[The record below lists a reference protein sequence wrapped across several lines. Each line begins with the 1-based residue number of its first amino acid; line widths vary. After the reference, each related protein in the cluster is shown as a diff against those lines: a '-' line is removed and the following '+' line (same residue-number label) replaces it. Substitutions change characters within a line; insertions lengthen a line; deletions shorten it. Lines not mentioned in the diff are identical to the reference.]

1 MKPLRFLQVTTSCQS
16 LPLLWYPH
24 CLHIHRDGELV
35 LVDAG
40 ADYHGYVSDI
50 TRTWPVNGCFTSPQC
65 DLYSAL
71 LEVQEA
77 AVRVSGGVV

>member
-1 MKPLRFLQVTTSCQS
+1 M
-16 LPLLWYPH
+16 
-24 CLHIHRDGELV
+24 

-50 TRTWPVNGCFTSPQC
+50 TRTWPVNGRFTSPQC

-71 LEVQEA
+71 LEVQER
-77 AVRVSGGVV
+77 AVEVSGAPSCVMVRGGGEEGVMYM

>member
-1 MKPLRFLQVTTSCQS
+1 M
-16 LPLLWYPH
+16 
-24 CLHIHRDGELV
+24 

-50 TRTWPVNGCFTSPQC
+50 TRTWPVNGCFTSPQR

-71 LEVQEA
+71 LEVQETA
-77 AVRVSGGVV
+77 VEVSSAPSCVRVTVRGCDVRVRCVSGVVLVGMWE